1 MGAKTHVF
9 EETYR
14 NYLGQI
20 AAMDFRPFE
29 EILGVKVEKDKV
41 IIPFFGKPYVFTEKS
56 IANPAGKQPSFEV
69 CVVLCKYLLLC
80 PEVSPT
86 EGDWIAY
93 RDFKDA
99 GPLTNFFANN
109 VERSAAEYFA
119 GKLAELEKS
128 CERLG
133 GSPPDIELAYDLS
146 AQFQALPRIPILMLF
161 NDADDEFPAHC
172 SMLFERRAD
181 KHLDA
186 ESLAI
191 LGNILTGYLTRQP
204 PRYEKF

>member
-1 MGAKTHVF
+1 MSAKPHVF

-20 AAMDFRPFE
+20 AGMDFKSFE
-29 EILGVKVEKDKV
+29 EIIGVNLEKDDV
-41 IIPFFGKPYVFTEKS
+41 MVPFFGKLYQVTENS
-56 IANPAGKQPSFEV
+56 IISPWGKQPSFEI

-80 PEVSPT
+80 PDINPAEN
-86 EGDWIAY
+86 DWIAY

-99 GPLTNFFANN
+99 GPLTRFFANS
-109 VERSAAEYFA
+109 VEKPIAKYFA

-128 CERLG
+128 CEKLG
-133 GSPPDIELAYDLS
+133 GSPPELELAYDLS
-146 AQFQALPRIPILMLF
+146 RRFLTLPKIPILLLY

-181 KHLDA
+181 KFLDA

-191 LGNILTGYLTRQP
+191 LGGVLSGFLTKQA
-204 PRYEKF
+204 PRYEGF